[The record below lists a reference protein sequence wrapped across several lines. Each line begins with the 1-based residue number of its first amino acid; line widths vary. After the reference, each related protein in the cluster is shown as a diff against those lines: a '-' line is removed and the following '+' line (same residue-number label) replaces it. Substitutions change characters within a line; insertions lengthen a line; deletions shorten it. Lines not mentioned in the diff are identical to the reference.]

1 MSGFTVM
8 LLFLNKFT
16 ADLDSFFN
24 VSSYVSILDA
34 TEIYCHLQNY
44 EYQYSLLTAASR

>member
-1 MSGFTVM
+1 M

-24 VSSYVSILDA
+24 VSSYMSILDA
-34 TEIYCHLQNY
+34 TEIYCHLQSY
-44 EYQYSLLTAASR
+44 KYQYSLPTVASR